1 MNLHVVNFLQVIALI
16 IDIVIDISLKYE
28 PWWRK
33 TKKDVVNT
41 KTNYFLDCSL
51 NHTTCPHCRK

>member
-28 PWWRK
+28 PWWR
-33 TKKDVVNT
+33 TTEKDVVNT
-41 KTNYFLDCSL
+41 KTSYFLDCSL
-51 NHTTCPHCRK
+51 NYTTCPHCRK